1 MNVEL
6 TEEQKIKI
14 MNSSDV
20 YIIKNNCRSNASPI
34 LPPTNYTTYL
44 YPIPFVL
51 QLHRERK

>member
-6 TEEQKIKI
+6 TEEQRIKI